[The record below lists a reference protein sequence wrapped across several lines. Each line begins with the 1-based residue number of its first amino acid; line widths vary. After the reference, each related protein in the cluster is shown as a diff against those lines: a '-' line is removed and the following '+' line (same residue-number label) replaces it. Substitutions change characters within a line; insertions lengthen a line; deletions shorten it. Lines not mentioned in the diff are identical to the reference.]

1 MAGWGLFTASWL
13 IVTRQLPDALRAQ
26 LGLPPV
32 QTTAPPINVEAEEAI
47 VAGEV
52 LESDEED
59 EEEEA
64 GLDASVIRAVALGL
78 RARR

>member
-1 MAGWGLFTASWL
+1 M
-13 IVTRQLPDALRAQ
+13 TRQLPDALRAQ

-32 QTTAPPINVEAEEAI
+32 QSTAPPVNVETEEAI

-52 LESDEED
+52 LESDDEEED
-59 EEEEA
+59 EEA